1 MESNSIG
8 NFEVGYIN
16 RVTLQDAC
24 MEGRVTPWR
33 AIWKTKIPFSE
44 GFILS

>member
-24 MEGRVTPWR
+24 MERRVT
-33 AIWKTKIPFSE
+33 SLE
-44 GFILS
+44 GYLED